1 MSERPV
7 SPTPPAVGRRAI
19 LKGTAALLVAPTLV
33 PRPVHAA
40 EPSADASAPADD
52 GVGWCVTTQTAPWQ
66 TRRLLCEA
74 GGRAAGGPADVFV
87 QTDAPQQA
95 IEGFGACF
103 NELGWIALGL
113 LSAADREAVLRE
125 LFAPGVGAG
134 FTLCRMPVG
143 ANDFSRDWYSYDEV
157 DGDFAL
163 EHFTIGNDLDTLVPF
178 IRAARAQ
185 QPALRLWASPWSPP
199 TWMKKNRHYA
209 MAMPAPWQNGVVNGL
224 RPEQVG
230 REGSDMF
237 VLEERYLSAYAS
249 YFGRFIDEYRKQGIP
264 IGMVM
269 PQNEF
274 NSAQVFPSC
283 CWTAEGLAR
292 FLRHLGPEMA
302 KRGVAVFFGTLER
315 ANEKLVEASLQDS
328 SVAPFVKGVGLQWAG
343 KGALAALRLRHPEL
357 ALYQTEQE
365 CGDGRNDWRYCRY
378 AWTLMKHYLRHGA
391 SAYQYWNIAV
401 TKGGVSRWGWAQNSL
416 VTVDPESRAY
426 AYTHEY
432 YLMKHLSA
440 FVRPGARRVE
450 TASWTGYE
458 NQLAFVNPD
467 GSVVIVIQNDMAE
480 PMPLRIAVRGTI
492 VAPTLPPDS
501 FSTFLLKGPPAVL
514 SRPAERRGA

>member
-1 MSERPV
+1 MSDRHPSA
-7 SPTPPAVGRRAI
+7 SPQPLGRRAV
-19 LKGTAALLVAPTLV
+19 LKGAAAL
-33 PRPVHAA
+33 AA
-40 EPSADASAPADD
+40 ASAAPSFLRAEAPAARAT
-52 GVGWCVTTQTAPWQ
+52 WYVTTRSAPWQ
-66 TRRLLCEA
+66 RRA
-74 GGRAAGGPADVFV
+74 FDATSGGGGADVTI
-87 QTDAPQQA
+87 QADAPQQV

-103 NELGWIALGL
+103 NELGWTALQAL
-113 LSAADREAVLRE
+113 PAAERTAVLRE

-143 ANDFSRDWYSYDEV
+143 ANDFSRDWYSYDET

-163 EHFTIGNDLDTLVPF
+163 EHFTIANDLETLVPF
-178 IRAARAQ
+178 IKEALAQ
-185 QPALRLWASPWSPP
+185 QPALKLWASPWSPP

-209 MAMPAPWQNGVVNGL
+209 MAQPGPWQKGVENGL

-230 REGSDMF
+230 REGTDMF
-237 VLEERYLSAYAS
+237 ILEERYLRAYAS
-249 YFGRFIDEYRKQGIP
+249 YFGRFVDEYRKQGIT

-292 FLRHLGPEMA
+292 FISYLGPELA

-315 ANEKLVEASLQDS
+315 ANEALVDTSLQDPA
-328 SVAPFVKGVGLQWAG
+328 VAPHVKGIGFQWAG
-343 KGALAALRLRHPEL
+343 KGAIAGLHRRYPGLT
-357 ALYQTEQE
+357 LYQTEQE

-378 AWTLMKHYLRHGA
+378 AWSLAKHYLSSGA
-391 SAYQYWNIAV
+391 SAYLYWNIALK
-401 TKGGVSRWGWAQNSL
+401 KGGVSRWGWAQNSL
-416 VTVDPESRAY
+416 VTVDTDARTCAW
-426 AYTHEY
+426 THEY

-450 TASWTGYE
+450 AVSWNGYE

-467 GSVVIVIQNDMAE
+467 GSTVVVIQNDTSE
-480 PMPLRIAVRGTI
+480 PQSLRIAVGGTV
-492 VAPTLPPDS
+492 VAPTLPADS
-501 FSTFLLKGPPAVL
+501 FSTLVVRA
-514 SRPAERRGA
+514 